1 MYKVWLSG
9 CWCPKKCH
17 CLLVPA
23 VAALVS
29 VMLAGGFV
37 FPVMMTTLQSRAG
50 AARGTVSSL
59 SNVAMYGGTTVGT
72 AVAGPLF
79 TATPQFSGV
88 AVFAVV
94 AFLVSLV
101 LFSRVRDA

>member
-1 MYKVWLSG
+1 MRRGRCGFLI
-9 CWCPKKCH
+9 
-17 CLLVPA
+17 PA
-23 VAALVS
+23 VALLAL

-59 SNVAMYGGTTVGT
+59 SNVAMYGGTTIGA

-79 TATPQFSGV
+79 AATPQFSGV
-88 AVFAVV
+88 AILAVV

-101 LFSRVRDA
+101 LFSRVREA